1 MGFAIDAKDA
11 WAFAKRYPE
20 RLLEENVAI
29 AISDDESTVLCMTLD
44 KEEDEGIHLYVFI
57 DEEVVYDSITYSPL
71 ELEIEINEIVA
82 EYGICNRALDSDDVI
97 LQLQLLGQ
105 SLGIEDI
112 TDDVS
117 FQDDFAD
124 LLLRYDI
131 DIL

>member
-11 WAFAKRYPE
+11 WAFAKKYPK

-29 AISDDESTVLCMTLD
+29 AISDDESTVLCMTID
-44 KEEDEGIHLYVFI
+44 EEDDGVHLYVFV
-57 DEEVVYDSITYSPL
+57 DEEVVYDSVTYSSL

-82 EYGICNRALDSDDVI
+82 EYGICNRSLDGEDI
-97 LQLQLLGQ
+97 ITQLELLGQ
-105 SLGIEDI
+105 SLGIENI
-112 TDDVS
+112 TELTD
-117 FQDDFAD
+117 FQEDFLD

>member
-11 WAFAKRYPE
+11 WAFAKKYPK

-29 AISDDESTVLCMTLD
+29 AISDDESTVLCMTID
-44 KEEDEGIHLYVFI
+44 EEDDGVHLYVFV
-57 DEEVVYDSITYSPL
+57 DEEVVYDSVTYSSL

-82 EYGICNRALDSDDVI
+82 EYGICNRSLDGEDI
-97 LQLQLLGQ
+97 ITQLELLGQ

-112 TDDVS
+112 TELTD
-117 FQDDFAD
+117 FQEDFLD

>member
-11 WAFAKRYPE
+11 WAFAKKYPK

-29 AISDDESTVLCMTLD
+29 AISDDESTVLCMTID
-44 KEEDEGIHLYVFI
+44 EEDDGVHLYVFV
-57 DEEVVYDSITYSPL
+57 DEEVAYDSVAYSSL

-82 EYGICNRALDSDDVI
+82 EYGICNRSLDGEDI
-97 LQLQLLGQ
+97 ITQLELLGQ

-112 TDDVS
+112 TELS
-117 FQDDFAD
+117 EFQEDFLD

>member
-11 WAFAKRYPE
+11 WAFAKKYPK

-29 AISDDESTVLCMTLD
+29 AISDDESTVLCMTID
-44 KEEDEGIHLYVFI
+44 EEDDGVHLYVFV
-57 DEEVVYDSITYSPL
+57 DEEIAYDSVAYSSL

-82 EYGICNRALDSDDVI
+82 EYGICNRSLDGEDI
-97 LQLQLLGQ
+97 ITQLELLGQ

-112 TDDVS
+112 TELSD
-117 FQDDFAD
+117 FQEDFLD

>member
-11 WAFAKRYPE
+11 WAFAKKYPK

-29 AISDDESTVLCMTLD
+29 AISDDESTVLCMTID
-44 KEEDEGIHLYVFI
+44 EEDDGVHLYVFV
-57 DEEVVYDSITYSPL
+57 DEEVAYDSVAYSSL

-82 EYGICNRALDSDDVI
+82 EYGICNRFLDGEDI
-97 LQLQLLGQ
+97 ITQLELLGQ

-112 TDDVS
+112 TELS
-117 FQDDFAD
+117 EFQEDFLD

>member
-1 MGFAIDAKDA
+1 MFAIDAKDA
-11 WAFAKRYPE
+11 WAFAKKYPE

-29 AISDDESTVLCMTLD
+29 AISDDESTVLCMTTN
-44 KEEDEGIHLYVFI
+44 KGDEGIHLYVFV

>member
-11 WAFAKRYPE
+11 WAFAKKYPK
-20 RLLEENVAI
+20 RLLEENIAI
-29 AISDDESTVLCMTLD
+29 AISDDESTVLCMTID
-44 KEEDEGIHLYVFI
+44 EEDDGVHLYVFV
-57 DEEVVYDSITYSPL
+57 DEEVVYDSVTYSSL

-82 EYGICNRALDSDDVI
+82 EYGICNRSLDGEDI
-97 LQLQLLGQ
+97 ITQLELLGQ

-112 TDDVS
+112 TELTD
-117 FQDDFAD
+117 FQEDFLD

>member
-11 WAFAKRYPE
+11 WAFAKKYPK

-29 AISDDESTVLCMTLD
+29 AISDDESTVLCMTID
-44 KEEDEGIHLYVFI
+44 EEDDGVHLYVFVN
-57 DEEVVYDSITYSPL
+57 EEVAYDSVAYSSL

-82 EYGICNRALDSDDVI
+82 EYGICNRSLDGEDI
-97 LQLQLLGQ
+97 ITQLELLGQ

-112 TDDVS
+112 TGLTD
-117 FQDDFAD
+117 FQEDFLD

>member
-11 WAFAKRYPE
+11 WAFAKKYPK

-29 AISDDESTVLCMTLD
+29 AISDDESTVLCMTID
-44 KEEDEGIHLYVFI
+44 EEDNGVHLYVFV
-57 DEEVVYDSITYSPL
+57 DEEVVYDSVTYSSL

-82 EYGICNRALDSDDVI
+82 EYGICNRSLDGEDI
-97 LQLQLLGQ
+97 ITQLELLGQ

-112 TDDVS
+112 TELTD
-117 FQDDFAD
+117 FQEDFLD